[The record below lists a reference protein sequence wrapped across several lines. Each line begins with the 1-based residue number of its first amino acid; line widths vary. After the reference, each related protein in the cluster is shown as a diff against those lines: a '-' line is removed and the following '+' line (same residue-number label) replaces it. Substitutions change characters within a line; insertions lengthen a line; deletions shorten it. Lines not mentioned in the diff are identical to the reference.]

1 MKKLF
6 ILLLVATSSFG
17 WTASNSKFIE
27 PGFKVIKT
35 IKNQGIDKFYVDWMV
50 DVSARHVPE
59 YSGYGNLYEL
69 AIPYYEKTNKKAPL
83 FEPYPKEFKS
93 FDDIIYNICNAAQMD
108 YSMVR
113 QLEGHLQ
120 FERLESKKDKSTNWA
135 CIDKH
140 NNVKYVFV
148 LDAKRYQKLN
158 LRMYSEADF
167 IAYRGELHKSL
178 DRLTSKKK
186 AILKKFQ
193 DTLKIDFRTN
203 YGQVL
208 EIKHPIALIRYKS
221 RTVWFR
227 IEQLGPLGL
236 F

>member
-1 MKKLF
+1 VKKLLITLF
-6 ILLLVATSSFG
+6 VTSSTFV
-17 WTASNSKFIE
+17 WAASNSDFIE
-27 PGFKVIKT
+27 PDFKVVKT
-35 IKNQGIDKFYVDWMV
+35 INDQGIDQFYVDWMV
-50 DVSARHVPE
+50 DVSARHIPE

-83 FEPYPKEFKS
+83 FEPYYKEYKS
-93 FDDIIYNICNAAQMD
+93 FDDIVYTICNAAKMD

-113 QLEGHLQ
+113 QVEGRLQ
-120 FERLESKKDKSTNWA
+120 FAVIESKKEESNSWA

-140 NNVKYVFV
+140 GNIENVFV
-148 LDAKRYQKLN
+148 LDAKRYQKLTV
-158 LRMYSEADF
+158 RMYSESDF
-167 IAYRGELHKSL
+167 IAYRAGLHESL
-178 DRLTSKKK
+178 DRLAPKKK

-193 DTLKIDFRTN
+193 DTLKIDYRTN
-203 YGQVL
+203 FGQVL

-236 F
+236 L